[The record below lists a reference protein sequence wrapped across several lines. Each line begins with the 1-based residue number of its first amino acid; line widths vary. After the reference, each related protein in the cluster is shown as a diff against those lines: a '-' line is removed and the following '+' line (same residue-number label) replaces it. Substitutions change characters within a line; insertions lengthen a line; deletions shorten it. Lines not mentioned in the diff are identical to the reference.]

1 MFPEIGGPARARR
14 PVGLV
19 GRILAAIVAIA
30 TLVVGILFSVFLFA
44 AALVAGLALFGWI
57 WWKMR
62 RALQQARQD
71 PRFQAFQERARQSA
85 PGQSPPGGNG
95 DVIEGEVLR
104 EEWKDRRDQR

>member
-1 MFPEIGGPARARR
+1 MFPEIGGPSGTRR

-19 GRILAAIVAIA
+19 GRILAAIIAIA
-30 TLVVGILFSVFLFA
+30 TLMVGVVFSVFLFA

-62 RALQQARQD
+62 RALKQARQD
-71 PRFQAFQERARQSA
+71 PRFQAFQDRARQ
-85 PGQSPPGGNG
+85 PPPGHSPTGGRG

-104 EEWKDRRDQR
+104 EEWKDGRDQR